1 MKTFHIQKPDEAIK
15 EALID
20 KINNLTKPKGSLGR
34 LEEIALQIGLIQQSL
49 SPRLTHPQNIIFAAD
64 HGIVEEKVSP
74 SPKEVTWQQIS
85 NFLHGGAGINFLCRQ
100 HGFTLKIV
108 DAGVDYDLPYEKGI
122 INMKVGRGTRNFL
135 HEAAMTPEEMEL
147 CLEHGAQCVDTS
159 HQEGCNIISF
169 GEMGIG
175 NTSPSS
181 LWMTC
186 FTGIPLD
193 QCVGAGS
200 GLNHQGINH
209 KYEVLKRSLE
219 QYPGEHSTE
228 EILCRFGG
236 YEMVMAVGA
245 MLKAAEL
252 GMVILID
259 PAAHLQGGGPAE
271 EVGPRRRAQEIHRAA
286 LGDAHP
292 AMGGQAVPGDG
303 VGKGHQHP
311 AVDGAVLLLVA
322 LSDRSAWCSYS

>member
-49 SPRLTHPQNIIFAAD
+49 SPRLIHPQNIIFAAD

-135 HEAAMTPEEMEL
+135 HKAAMTPEEMEL
-147 CLEHGAQCVDTS
+147 CLEQ
-159 HQEGCNIISF
+159 NRI
-169 GEMGIG
+169 
-175 NTSPSS
+175 
-181 LWMTC
+181 
-186 FTGIPLD
+186 
-193 QCVGAGS
+193 
-200 GLNHQGINH
+200 
-209 KYEVLKRSLE
+209 
-219 QYPGEHSTE
+219 
-228 EILCRFGG
+228 
-236 YEMVMAVGA
+236 
-245 MLKAAEL
+245 
-252 GMVILID
+252 
-259 PAAHLQGGGPAE
+259 
-271 EVGPRRRAQEIHRAA
+271 
-286 LGDAHP
+286 
-292 AMGGQAVPGDG
+292 
-303 VGKGHQHP
+303 
-311 AVDGAVLLLVA
+311 
-322 LSDRSAWCSYS
+322 

>member
-1 MKTFHIQKPDEAIK
+1 MMLFW
-15 EALID
+15 
-20 KINNLTKPKGSLGR
+20 
-34 LEEIALQIGLIQQSL
+34 
-49 SPRLTHPQNIIFAAD
+49 
-64 HGIVEEKVSP
+64 
-74 SPKEVTWQQIS
+74 VTWQQIS

-175 NTSPSS
+175 NTSSSS

-186 FTGIPLD
+186 FTRIPLD

-209 KYEVLKRSLE
+209 KYMFTWNRWND
-219 QYPGEHSTE
+219 
-228 EILCRFGG
+228 
-236 YEMVMAVGA
+236 
-245 MLKAAEL
+245 AAS
-252 GMVILID
+252 I
-259 PAAHLQGGGPAE
+259 
-271 EVGPRRRAQEIHRAA
+271 
-286 LGDAHP
+286 
-292 AMGGQAVPGDG
+292 
-303 VGKGHQHP
+303 
-311 AVDGAVLLLVA
+311 
-322 LSDRSAWCSYS
+322 

>member
-135 HEAAMTPEEMEL
+135 YEAAMKRWNFAWSVVLNVWMLLTRKAAM
-147 CLEHGAQCVDTS
+147 
-159 HQEGCNIISF
+159 
-169 GEMGIG
+169 
-175 NTSPSS
+175 S
-181 LWMTC
+181 LVSVKWE
-186 FTGIPLD
+186 
-193 QCVGAGS
+193 S
-200 GLNHQGINH
+200 
-209 KYEVLKRSLE
+209 
-219 QYPGEHSTE
+219 
-228 EILCRFGG
+228 EILR
-236 YEMVMAVGA
+236 
-245 MLKAAEL
+245 
-252 GMVILID
+252 
-259 PAAHLQGGGPAE
+259 P
-271 EVGPRRRAQEIHRAA
+271 
-286 LGDAHP
+286 
-292 AMGGQAVPGDG
+292 
-303 VGKGHQHP
+303 
-311 AVDGAVLLLVA
+311 LL
-322 LSDRSAWCSYS
+322 YG